1 MIKLYENIKQR
12 RKELHLSQAELASKV
27 GYKDKGSISRIENG
41 KLDLSQTMIEIFA
54 KALECSP
61 AYLMGWTSV
70 LDNQN
75 AIKETRTNVM
85 SAINKMQ
92 QELEEMKTQDYLISL
107 SDDEQLLL
115 EMFRKADGDVQ
126 KRILKYANMELN
138 E

>member
-1 MIKLYENIKQR
+1 
-12 RKELHLSQAELASKV
+12 
-27 GYKDKGSISRIENG
+27 
-41 KLDLSQTMIEIFA
+41 
-54 KALECSP
+54 
-61 AYLMGWTSV
+61 
-70 LDNQN
+70 
-75 AIKETRTNVM
+75 M